1 MKAYLRGILIFL
13 SGCLIPIFAMAQGL
27 RLPDPTIGVSDDL
40 VKGDWLVAGKVRTV
54 LGDPARDVKA
64 MIAPLV
70 AAGPQILATDAGQLE
85 GAVSADSK
93 VRIFRGIP
101 FAAPPVG
108 ALRWKAP
115 QPVPSWAGV
124 RQATDF
130 GARCMQGRIFNDMVF
145 RDSGPSEDC
154 LYLNVWTPATSS
166 QAHLPV
172 MVWIYG
178 GGFAAGSASEPRQDG
193 ENLAKKGVV
202 VVSFNYR
209 LGVFGFLTHP
219 DLSRESGHNSSGNY
233 GLLDQVAAL
242 EWVRK
247 NIAAFGGDPDNVTIF
262 GESAG
267 SFSVS
272 ALMASPLAQ
281 GLFQRAIGESG
292 AFFGATLGAPPLAVA
307 EEADQ
312 KFADSL
318 GLHSLEALRALP
330 AQALLEAAMKPGMI
344 RFRPIIDG
352 YFLPEEVRSI
362 FVRGRQ
368 SKVPLLAG
376 WNADEGDFKAIF
388 AGTAPTAPNFVARAH
403 ALFGEQAD
411 ALLRLYPAGTDDQAK
426 RPAQDLTGD
435 QFIAF
440 STWKWIELQVATGNS
455 HVFRYEFDDAPPAAM
470 KDGPAPSRGAYHSA
484 EIEFVFE
491 ALASK
496 NLPWRPE
503 DDKLSDLVSSYWTN
517 FAKSGDPNGP
527 GLPHWPAYSNQGN
540 YEVMHLSASPHSA
553 PDEHRGRYEFLDAL
567 PPHQSQP

>member
-1 MKAYLRGILIFL
+1 MKAHFHRILFFL
-13 SGCLIPIFAMAQGL
+13 SACLLPISVMAQGL
-27 RLPDPTIGVSDDL
+27 ERPDPTIGIPR
-40 VKGDWLVAGKVRTV
+40 DWVQANWLLAGKVETV
-54 LGDPARDVKA
+54 QGDPLPGAGV
-64 MIAPLV
+64 MLPGLG
-70 AAGPQILATDAGQLE
+70 AAGSEVLATDTGPVE
-85 GAVSADSK
+85 GVVSADSR
-93 VRIFRGIP
+93 VHIFKGIP

-115 QPVPSWAGV
+115 QAVSGWTGV
-124 RQATDF
+124 RKATEF
-130 GARCMQGRIFNDMVF
+130 GARCMQRRVFGDMVF

-154 LYLNVWTPATSS
+154 LYLNVWTPSTSS

-193 ENLAKKGVV
+193 EKLAKKGVV

-209 LGVFGFLTHP
+209 LGVFGFLSHP
-219 DLSRESGHNSSGNY
+219 DLTKESGHNASGNY

-242 EWVRK
+242 EWVRR
-247 NIAAFGGDPDNVTIF
+247 NITAFGGDPDNVTIF

-292 AFFGATLGAPPLAVA
+292 AFFSSTLGAKPLAVA
-307 EEADQ
+307 EVADQ
-312 KFADSL
+312 KFTNSL

-330 AQALLEAAMKPGMI
+330 ADSLLKDTAKAGVI
-344 RFRPIIDG
+344 RFWPIIDG

-362 FVRGRQ
+362 FASGKQ

-376 WNADEGDFKAIF
+376 WNADEGDFHAIF
-388 AGTAPTAPNFVARAH
+388 AGAAPTATNFVARART
-403 ALFGEQAD
+403 LFGDQAD
-411 ALLRLYPAGTDDQAK
+411 AFLKLYPAGTDDQAK
-426 RPAQDLTGD
+426 RSAQDLAGD

-440 STWKWIELQVATGNS
+440 STWKWIELQAATGNS
-455 HVFRYEFDDAPPAAM
+455 RVFRYEFDDAPPSAA
-470 KDGPAPSRGAYHSA
+470 KDTAPSRGAYHSA

-503 DDKLSDLVSSYWTN
+503 DEKLSDLMSSYWTN
-517 FAKSGDPNGP
+517 FAKTGDPNGP
-527 GLPHWPAYSNQGN
+527 GLPPWPAYSSQGK
-540 YEVMHLSASPHSA
+540 YEVMHLSANPYSA
-553 PDEHRGRYEFLDAL
+553 PDEHRGRYEFLGAL
-567 PPHQSQP
+567 PPHK